1 MKRQMRRFGV
11 LAATALL
18 FVAAC
23 GPTRYTEY
31 RAQSQAVPMLERSVA
46 MHVGREFYR
55 PTPGCAVVMPVAG
68 QATPGLRRAVEAAL
82 YRHLVTKLPNVV
94 GPRVRRREVRKLA
107 INLRHEPD
115 RAILTRA
122 VRCSVLVEAKI
133 WQSNEDF
140 ALVWSRK
147 NLDLEIVMLRR
158 ERLLWKGRH
167 NADRSDGGVP
177 LSPLSAPFAV
187 ARASR
192 LHGDGDAMISLVDDT
207 VRRIVAS
214 LPDVR

>member
-1 MKRQMRRFGV
+1 MRRAPIA
-11 LAATALL
+11 LAAASMFLS
-18 FVAAC
+18 AC

-31 RAQSQAVPMLERSVA
+31 RAQPQAAPLLERTVA
-46 MHVGREFYR
+46 RHVGRDFYR
-55 PTPGCAVVMPVAG
+55 PTPTCAIVMPVAG
-68 QATPGLRRAVEAAL
+68 GATPQLRHAVEMAL
-82 YRHLVTKLPNVV
+82 YRHLVTRIPKVV
-94 GPRVRRREVRKLA
+94 GPQARRREVRNRA
-107 INLRHEPD
+107 VDLRREED
-115 RAILTRA
+115 RTILTRA
-122 VRCSVLVEAKI
+122 LRCPVLVEAKV
-133 WQSNEDF
+133 WQSNQDF

-147 NLDLEIVMLRR
+147 NLDLEIVMLRGD
-158 ERLLWKGRH
+158 RLLWKGRH
-167 NADRSDGGVP
+167 DADRSDGGLP

>member
-1 MKRQMRRFGV
+1 MTGELCRFGV
-11 LAATALL
+11 IAAVALL
-18 FVAAC
+18 WLAAC
-23 GPTRYTEY
+23 GPTRYTDY
-31 RAQSQAVPMLERSVA
+31 QAGSQSMPLLERSVA
-46 MHVGREFYR
+46 LHVGRAFYR

-68 QATPGLRRAVEAAL
+68 QATPGLRHAVEAAL

-107 INLRHEPD
+107 IDLRREPD
-115 RAILTRA
+115 RALLTRA
-122 VRCSVLVEAKI
+122 LRCPVLVEAKI
-133 WQSNEDF
+133 WQSSEDF

-158 ERLLWKGRH
+158 DRLLWKGRH
-167 NADRSDGGVP
+167 NADRSDGGLL

-187 ARASR
+187 AKASR

>member
-1 MKRQMRRFGV
+1 MNRDAGTRGFVAAVV
-11 LAATALL
+11 LLCL
-18 FVAAC
+18 AAC

-31 RAQSQAVPMLERSVA
+31 RAQPQSVPLLERSVA
-46 MHVGREFYR
+46 MHVGRAFYR
-55 PTPGCAVVMPVAG
+55 PTPGCAVVMPVVGKA
-68 QATPGLRRAVEAAL
+68 APRLRHAVETAL

-94 GPRVRRREVRKLA
+94 GPRIRRREVRKLA
-107 INLRHEPD
+107 IDLRQETD
-115 RAILTRA
+115 RALLTRA
-122 VRCSVLVEAKI
+122 LRCPVLVEAKI
-133 WQSNEDF
+133 WQSSEDF
-140 ALVWSRK
+140 ALVYSRK

-158 ERLLWKGRH
+158 DRLLWKGRH
-167 NADRSDGGVP
+167 NADRSDGGLP

-207 VRRIVAS
+207 VRRIVGS